1 MPQKLRSGNAVRKLV
16 ARSRL
21 RYSRRFIFFC
31 ASAFDTGSCQQFAG
45 LLRVRLDTP
54 ARRNIS

>member
-1 MPQKLRSGNAVRKLV
+1 MEKEPGSAGGEQPVRV
-16 ARSRL
+16 SP
-21 RYSRRFIFFC
+21 FFFC